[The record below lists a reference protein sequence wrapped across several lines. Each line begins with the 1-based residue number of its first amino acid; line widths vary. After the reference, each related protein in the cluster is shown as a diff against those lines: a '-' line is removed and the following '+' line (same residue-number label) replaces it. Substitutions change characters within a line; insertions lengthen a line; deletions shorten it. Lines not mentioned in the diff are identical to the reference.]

1 VGAYRDDDGK
11 PVVLSVVR
19 KAEQMIS
26 GKENMEYLPMGG
38 LKSMVDASVR
48 LAYGESHEVVKSKR
62 VAAVQSLSG
71 TGACRVFGE
80 FLQRFPAPGRKDIYI
95 PDPTWGNHWT
105 IFKDAGLEG
114 KKYTYY
120 KPETRGLDFEGLMRS
135 IDQAPNGS
143 FFLLHAC
150 AHNPTG
156 VDPTVEQWKQISQAF
171 KAKKHFAFFDM
182 AYQGFASGDFE
193 RDAAAIKIFLDD
205 GHQFALG
212 QSYAKNMGL
221 YGQRG
226 GVLSVVCQD
235 ADEAQR
241 VESQLKL
248 IGRAMFSNPPLHAAM
263 IIDKVLNDSALR
275 QEWYGE
281 VKKMAHRI
289 IDMRKAL
296 REALEGEG
304 SKLKWN
310 HITDQIG
317 MFAFTG
323 LTPEQVDVL
332 YKKSI
337 YLTRNG
343 RISMAGVNTKNVGRL
358 AKAIHEVTK

>member
-1 VGAYRDDDGK
+1 
-11 PVVLSVVR
+11 
-19 KAEQMIS
+19 M
-26 GKENMEYLPMGG
+26 
-38 LKSMVDASVR
+38 
-48 LAYGESHEVVKSKR
+48 
-62 VAAVQSLSG
+62 
-71 TGACRVFGE
+71 FGE

-212 QSYAKNMGL
+212 QVRESMRVWCRTACVACAECAVPVVLLFCACRNMLRTRCPLQSYAKNMGL

-289 IDMRKAL
+289 I
-296 REALEGEG
+296 GEG
-304 SKLKWN
+304 
-310 HITDQIG
+310 HDA
-317 MFAFTG
+317 MC
-323 LTPEQVDVL
+323 
-332 YKKSI
+332 
-337 YLTRNG
+337 
-343 RISMAGVNTKNVGRL
+343 
-358 AKAIHEVTK
+358 